1 MSEAWPPERPGPGSL
16 EQLGVLAV
24 QEVWV
29 TPTLRQ
35 VELFTPTG
43 LLTVF
48 WHGDPEATC
57 AVLACGGAMGGT
69 LGPADGLYH
78 DLGGVLADGGIGVLR
93 IGYRRPNDLDGCV
106 LDLCAAADLAGRC
119 GAQRLVTVG
128 HSFGGAVAI
137 GAALALG
144 PSVVGVVTLATQSA
158 GCQDAGGLRGTPLL
172 MFHGDRDEL
181 LPVQASEVVHHLAG
195 GGGEMVVLPGAG
207 HLLREAGRLL
217 RDRLSEWIPAV
228 LGSEA

>member
-1 MSEAWPPERPGPGSL
+1 MTSAGPL
-16 EQLGVLAV
+16 DHLGVLAA

-29 TPTLRQ
+29 TPALRQ
-35 VELFTPTG
+35 VELFTPSG

-48 WHGDPEATC
+48 WHGDPEASRV
-57 AVLACGGAMGGT
+57 VLACGGAMGGT

-78 DLGGVLADGGIGVLR
+78 DLGVALAEGGIGVLR
-93 IGYRRPNDLDGCV
+93 VGYRRPNDLAGCV

-119 GAQRLVTVG
+119 GAQRVVTVG

-137 GAALALG
+137 GAALAIG
-144 PSVVGVVTLATQSA
+144 SPVAGVVTLATQSA
-158 GCQDAGGLRGTPLL
+158 GCEDAAGLGGTPLL

-195 GGGEMVVLPGAG
+195 GQGELIVLPGAG
-207 HLLREAGRLL
+207 HLLREAGPELRARLG
-217 RDRLSEWIPAV
+217 EWIPAV
-228 LGSEA
+228 LGAGSGGAGG